1 MTVISQ
7 VAESSIVTICRVSQD
22 RSFPP
27 QTGLRP
33 GLKPMPSGCRRCT
46 TRALEIAKS
55 VPPSQLDHKREELMI
70 KPPPKMLI
78 ACAINEA
85 FARRGKTFEHKA
97 IPQHY
102 FEMDKMAKLQMA

>member
-1 MTVISQ
+1 MFLMTVISQ
-7 VAESSIVTICRVSQD
+7 VAESNIVTISRVSQD

-46 TRALEIAKS
+46 TRALEIAKI
-55 VPPSQLDHKREELMI
+55 VPPLQVEHKREELMK

-78 ACAINEA
+78 ACAINEQYLQE
-85 FARRGKTFEHKA
+85 G
-97 IPQHY
+97 
-102 FEMDKMAKLQMA
+102 AKLLNTKQFHNIILKWTRW